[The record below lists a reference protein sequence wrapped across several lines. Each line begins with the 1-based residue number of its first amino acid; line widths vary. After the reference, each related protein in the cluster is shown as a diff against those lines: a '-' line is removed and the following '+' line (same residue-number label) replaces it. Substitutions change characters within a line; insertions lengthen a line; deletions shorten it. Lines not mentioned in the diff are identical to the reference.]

1 VFSPH
6 YFIQDI
12 LGKETNY
19 RTSCQVVADAISHKI
34 RSMHNLGLLANKVIL
49 ERKFTK
55 LPFDSRDAVKVRNR
69 VQMDLPKL
77 SLLDLVSSCTVRHL
91 VTN

>member
-1 VFSPH
+1 
-6 YFIQDI
+6 
-12 LGKETNY
+12 
-19 RTSCQVVADAISHKI
+19 
-34 RSMHNLGLLANKVIL
+34 L

-77 SLLDLVSSCTVRHL
+77 SSLDLVSSCTVRHL